1 MADLRGFQ
9 DVDRAADPG
18 ALVSY
23 LDSASALEAA
33 RAYKRRSFVR
43 LGLQAGH
50 SVLDVGCGTG
60 VDLQALAELVGPT
73 GRVVGVESSAEMLAQ
88 ARERTRGLPVD
99 VRLGDAQRLD
109 LPDGSFDGC
118 RADRVFQHLEDPRQA
133 MRELVRVAR
142 PGGRVAVVDT
152 DWGTLVVAAADRAV
166 TRRIADY
173 QCDRRVRNGWMG
185 RSLFALARDCGL
197 ADLAT
202 DTATATF
209 TDLSLATELLYLRQ
223 AADEAAAAGVISPA
237 VGVAWM
243 TQLEQAAAANR
254 FFSALSVFGVSGRK
268 P

>member
-9 DVDRAADPG
+9 DVDRAADPR

-23 LDSASALEAA
+23 LDSANALEAV
-33 RAYKRRSFVR
+33 RAYKHRSFVR

-50 SVLDVGCGTG
+50 SVLDVGCGSG
-60 VDLQALAELVGPT
+60 EDLRALAALVGPT

-99 VRLGDAQRLD
+99 VRTGDAQQLD
-109 LPDGSFDGC
+109 FPHDCFDGC
-118 RADRVFQHLEDPRQA
+118 RADRVFQHLPDPRQA

-142 PGGRVAVVDT
+142 PGARVAVVDT
-152 DWGTLVVAAADRAV
+152 DWGTLVVAAEDRAL
-166 TRRIADY
+166 TRRIADF
-173 QCDRRVRNGWMG
+173 QCDRRVRNGWVG
-185 RSLFALARDCGL
+185 RGLLALARDCGL

-202 DTATATF
+202 DTATAIF
-209 TDLSLATELLYLRQ
+209 TDLSLATELLCLRM
-223 AADEAAAAGVISPA
+223 AADEAAAAGVISSA
-237 VGVAWM
+237 DGTAWL
-243 TQLEQAAAANR
+243 TQLEQAAAAGR

>member
-1 MADLRGFQ
+1 MGDLREFQ

-23 LDSASALEAA
+23 LDSASALEVA
-33 RAYKRRSFVR
+33 RAYKRQSFAR
-43 LGLQAGH
+43 LGLRDGH

-60 VDLQALAELVGPT
+60 DDLRALAELVGPT
-73 GRVVGVESSAEMLAQ
+73 GRVVGVERSAEMLAR

-109 LPDGSFDGC
+109 FPDSSFDGC
-118 RADRVFQHLEDPRQA
+118 RADRVFQHLPDPRQA

-152 DWGTLVVAAADRAV
+152 DWGTLMVEAEDRAL
-166 TRRIADY
+166 TRRIVDF

-185 RSLFALARDCGL
+185 RGLLALARDCGL

-202 DTATATF
+202 DTATGIF
-209 TDLSLATELLYLRQ
+209 TDLSLATELLYLRS
-223 AADEAAAAGVISPA
+223 AADEAVAAGVISSA
-237 VGVAWM
+237 DGTAWL
-243 TQLEQAAAANR
+243 TQLEQAAAARR

>member
-1 MADLRGFQ
+1 MGGPREFQ

-23 LDSASALEAA
+23 LDTVTALEAV
-33 RAYKRRSFVR
+33 RAYKRQSFVR
-43 LGLQAGH
+43 LGVREGQ
-50 SVLDVGCGTG
+50 SVLDVGCGSG
-60 VDLQALAELVGPT
+60 DDLRALAGLVGPT
-73 GRVVGVESSAEMLAQ
+73 GRVVGVESSADMLAQ

-99 VRLGDAQRLD
+99 VRPGDAQRLD
-109 LPDGSFDGC
+109 FPDGSFDGC
-118 RADRVFQHLEDPRQA
+118 RADRVFQHLQDPHQA

-152 DWGTLVVAAADRAV
+152 DWGTLVVTAEDRAL
-166 TRRIADY
+166 TRRIVDF

-185 RSLFALARDCGL
+185 RGLLALARDCGL

-202 DTATATF
+202 DTATGTF
-209 TDLSLATELLYLRQ
+209 TDLSLATELLYLRA
-223 AADEAAAAGVISPA
+223 AADDAVAAGVLSSA
-237 VGVAWM
+237 DGTAWL
-243 TQLEQAAAANR
+243 TQLEQAAAAGR

>member
-23 LDSASALEAA
+23 LDAVTALEAA

-43 LGLQAGH
+43 LGVRDGQ
-50 SVLDVGCGTG
+50 SVLDVGCGSG
-60 VDLQALAELVGPT
+60 DDLRALAELVGPT
-73 GRVVGVESSAEMLAQ
+73 GRVVGVDSSTEMLTQ

-99 VRLGDAQRLD
+99 VRPGDAQRLD

-118 RADRVFQHLEDPRQA
+118 RADRVFQHLQDPRQA

-152 DWGTLVVAAADRAV
+152 DWGTLVVAAEDRAL
-166 TRRIADY
+166 TRRITDF

-185 RSLFALARDCGL
+185 RGLLALARDCGL

-202 DTATATF
+202 DTSTAII
-209 TDLSLATELLYLRQ
+209 TDLSLATELLHLRA
-223 AADEAAAAGVISPA
+223 AADEAAAAGVISA
-237 VGVAWM
+237 ADGTAWM
-243 TQLEQAAAANR
+243 TQLEQAAAAGR

>member
-1 MADLRGFQ
+1 MADLRGFE

-23 LDSASALEAA
+23 LDTVTTMEAV
-33 RAYKRRSFVR
+33 RAYKRQSFLR
-43 LGLQAGH
+43 LGVREGQ
-50 SVLDVGCGTG
+50 SVLDVGCGSG
-60 VDLQALAELVGPT
+60 DDLRALAELVGPT
-73 GRVVGVESSAEMLAQ
+73 GRVVGVESSAEMLAR

-99 VRLGDAQRLD
+99 MRRGDAHQLD
-109 LPDGSFDGC
+109 FPDNSFDGC
-118 RADRVFQHLEDPRQA
+118 RADRVFQHLADPRQA

-142 PGGRVAVVDT
+142 PGARVAVVDP
-152 DWGTLVVAAADRAV
+152 DWGTLVVAADDRAL

-185 RSLFALARDCGL
+185 RGLLALARDCGL

-202 DTATATF
+202 DTATAIF
-209 TDLSLATELLYLRQ
+209 TDLSLATELLHLRK
-223 AADEAAAAGVISPA
+223 AADEAAAAGVISA
-237 VGVAWM
+237 ADGAAWM
-243 TQLEQAAAANR
+243 TQLEQAAAAGR